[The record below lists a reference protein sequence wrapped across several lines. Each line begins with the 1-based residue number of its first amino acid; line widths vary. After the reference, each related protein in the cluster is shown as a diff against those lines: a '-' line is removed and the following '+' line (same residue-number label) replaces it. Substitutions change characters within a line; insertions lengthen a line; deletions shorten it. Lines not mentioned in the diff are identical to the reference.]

1 MKTIAIYYKTTADN
15 YKADWVTAFEQGVNV
30 HSNEWKVI
38 PVKDHTIIDSDYA
51 FCFNY
56 QMYNDANK
64 PNTSLRRQII
74 DKFEP
79 SGKIFYIDG
88 DVLIAYDHSG
98 DESKNKLKALT
109 LENKRLIRLS
119 YGHVHP
125 LKGGKWL
132 MSPNPDSK
140 RWDKIKTD
148 RNIIVKDYDITK
160 GDYILINL
168 NRGSEG
174 YSGEQKN
181 AAEYAIETTNTLRQY
196 TDRPIIIRMHRAKGS
211 FGVEDFNKLYAWS
224 TSGQINNVLIHSK
237 MSAYPPLIEAIRN
250 SYAVVTFASSS
261 ACPAVVEG
269 KPIFV
274 TSPNCYFYDMN
285 AGQLSDIEKPNLNLN
300 REKFFTRYAN
310 THFNH
315 YDLSSGYYWD
325 IVKDMI

>member
-1 MKTIAIYYKTTADN
+1 MKTVAIYYKTTSDN
-15 YKADWVTAFEQGVNV
+15 YKVEWVKAFEQGINV
-30 HSNEWKVI
+30 HNNEWKAI
-38 PVKDHTIIDSDYA
+38 PVTDGTVIESDYA

-56 QMYNDANK
+56 QCLNALEK
-64 PNTSLRRQII
+64 PNTTLRRRVIE
-74 DKFEP
+74 KHEP
-79 SGKIFYIDG
+79 KIFYLDG

-98 DESKNKLKALT
+98 EESKNKLKTLT
-109 LENKRLIRLS
+109 LENKRLIRIS
-119 YGHVHP
+119 YGHVWP
-125 LKGGKWL
+125 SKGCKWL
-132 MSPNPDSK
+132 MSPNPDTK

-148 RNIIVKDYDITK
+148 RNIIVKDYDIKK

-168 NRGSEG
+168 NRGAEG

-196 TDRPIIIRMHRAKGS
+196 TDRPIIIRMHRAKGK
-211 FGVEDFNKLYAWS
+211 FGVEDFNKLWAWS
-224 TSGQINNVLIHSK
+224 TSGQIKNVLIQSK
-237 MSAYPPLIEAIRN
+237 MREYPPLIEVIRN

-269 KPIFV
+269 KPIFIS
-274 TSPNCYFYDMN
+274 SPNCYFYDMN
-285 AGQLSDIEKPNLNLN
+285 AGQLSDIEKPNLNLD
-300 REKFFTRYAN
+300 REKFFIRYAN